1 MYILREAWVRVR
13 RNNGSAGVDGMRIED
28 VELYGVDR
36 YLEELRE
43 DLRQQT
49 YRPEAVKRKLI
60 EKANG
65 KTRPLGIPTV
75 RDRIAQTAC
84 LLILE
89 PIFEADFDES
99 SYGFRPK
106 RSSKGAIREIKEQLQ
121 QGNRSVYDADLSQY
135 FDTIPHAKLMIAL
148 KERITDPRILRLIKK
163 WLKVPVKYGHKMTG
177 GKSNHLGTPQGVLP
191 IEY

>member
-1 MYILREAWVRVR
+1 MNKYQEQDGATAKQCLLFKRKKRELPDAERVLTLQRNLYRRAKQSRKNKFYVLYDKVFLLYILREAWFRVR

-60 EKANG
+60 AKANG
-65 KTRPLGIPTV
+65 KTRPLCIPTV

-99 SYGFRPK
+99 SN
-106 RSSKGAIREIKEQLQ
+106 GA
-121 QGNRSVYDADLSQY
+121 A
-135 FDTIPHAKLMIAL
+135 
-148 KERITDPRILRLIKK
+148 KERSER
-163 WLKVPVKYGHKMTG
+163 
-177 GKSNHLGTPQGVLP
+177 
-191 IEY
+191 